1 MTIGMTPE
9 ERQELREAALRAHTC
24 CASAL
29 WRLQTSNSFR
39 RLGSYGDGNV
49 LCAIVQR
56 SDGQPDLMAAPGVLD
71 YIVASQPCVM
81 LKLLEALDEAEA
93 AQQGVTSAGAVAA
106 TRTQQGV
113 TSAGAVAATRTQQ
126 GVTSA
131 GAVAATRTAQGAL
144 TAADLYGDGWFGAA
158 HAVDSALAL
167 LRHMLCSED
176 VREILSQ
183 AVSALLAAQ
192 SKIDERIGA

>member
-113 TSAGAVAATRTQQ
+113 TSAGAVAATRT
-126 GVTSA
+126 
-131 GAVAATRTAQGAL
+131 AQGAL